1 MKLSLFI
8 LVWVI
13 FFLVLLALLPFILY
27 LINVIK
33 KYLKKKPLVEDR
45 AKYYHIKDL
54 KEPKKI
60 IK

>member
-1 MKLSLFI
+1 MKISLFI

-27 LINVIK
+27 LIGVIG
-33 KYLKKKPLVEDR
+33 KYFKKKPLVGEK
-45 AKYYHIKDL
+45 AKHYYIKDL
-54 KEPKKI
+54 KEPRKI

>member
-27 LINVIK
+27 LIGAIGK
-33 KYLKKKPLVEDR
+33 FFKKKPIVGI
-45 AKYYHIKDL
+45 KFKHYHIKDL
-54 KEPKKI
+54 KEPKNI